1 MIAAIV
7 LAAGGSSRMGRPK
20 MLLPLGRGTVLSAS
34 VKPLL
39 EAGLDRVIVVLGAD
53 AETIRQE
60 ARLPDDRRLRFA
72 VNESWREGMAVS
84 LRRGLSACPTARA
97 VLVALGDQ
105 PTVSPVLVRQIVAA
119 WTPAHRLVVPVH
131 GSRVAHP
138 VLFARGLFPEL
149 RALAG
154 DVGARELV
162 RLHWNEAL
170 FVEADPPRDID
181 TEDDYQRLLEGA
193 PPSDDEGLARPKN
206 G

>member
-20 MLLPLGRGTVLSAS
+20 MLLPLGPGTVLSAA

-39 EAGLDRVIVVLGAD
+39 AADLDRVIVVLGAE
-53 AETIRQE
+53 AETVRQE

-84 LRRGLSACPTARA
+84 LRRGLSACPTAEA
-97 VLVALGDQ
+97 VLIALGDQ
-105 PTVSPVLVRQIVAA
+105 PTVSSDLVRRILAA
-119 WTPAHRLVVPVH
+119 WTPAHRLVVPLH
-131 GSRVAHP
+131 GSRAVHP
-138 VLFARGLFPEL
+138 VLFSRALFPEL

-154 DVGARELV
+154 DVGAREVV
-162 RLHWNEAL
+162 RCHWHEAL

-181 TEDDYQRLLEGA
+181 TAEDYQRLLEGG
-193 PPSDDEGLARPKN
+193 PPPKDEGLARSKTE
-206 G
+206 